1 MFHQPF
7 TLFSQI
13 TPTNVKQSKS
23 SLFLFF
29 FSAYT
34 RPTPGSDKTNMNR
47 RSLMK
52 TVRVLRQHLW
62 MLAMALGF
70 LLVAGQTA
78 QASHGC
84 PLDLEGQVVSVQH
97 QDHLMGHDASPS
109 HSTASPLCEKHCVP
123 DVMQKESPQNNLV
136 ALPVVETLAVIEPQC
151 LQHTD
156 SHWSLTPPAAG
167 PPATI
172 RFCRFRE

>member
-1 MFHQPF
+1 
-7 TLFSQI
+7 
-13 TPTNVKQSKS
+13 
-23 SLFLFF
+23 
-29 FSAYT
+29 
-34 RPTPGSDKTNMNR
+34 MNR

-123 DVMQKESPQNNLV
+123 DVMQKESSQINLV
-136 ALPVVETLAVIEPQC
+136 ALPVVDTLAVIEPQC
-151 LQHTD
+151 VQHID